1 MSDRL
6 EYLREQLDN
15 ESISYGELIELQGL
29 GEEGLIPE
37 GDVQMREAAGLPEF
51 PPTAIK
57 RFRVVNTWP
66 SNVFDSGTASRA
78 EFLNEDALVKLFG
91 ALATASNVIAIGE
104 SFLIERVEDTYE
116 GDQT

>member
-6 EYLREQLDN
+6 EYLRGCIEA

-51 PPTAIK
+51 PATK
-57 RFRVVNTWP
+57 RFKITTTWP

-78 EFLNEDALVKLFG
+78 EWMDEEGLIEFFQVIAG
-91 ALATASNVIAIGE
+91 ATNVIAIGE
-104 SFLIERVEDTYE
+104 TFLIERVEDTDE